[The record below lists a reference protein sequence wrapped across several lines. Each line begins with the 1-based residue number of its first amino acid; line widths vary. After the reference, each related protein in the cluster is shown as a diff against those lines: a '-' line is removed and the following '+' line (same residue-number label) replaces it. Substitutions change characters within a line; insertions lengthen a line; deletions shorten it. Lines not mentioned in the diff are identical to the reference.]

1 MRLYPGIGVQA
12 ADILLP
18 KSGTNLTQWASIA
31 CDQFTSQPEYWQKV
45 AETVGDAPSTFKLTL
60 PEVYLGTDE
69 EAARVHSTQQAMKKY
84 LAEGLLVN
92 HEGLILIERD
102 LGAWGD
108 SPGHRYEFKGMGALF

>member
-69 EAARVHSTQQAMKKY
+69 EAARERRRLRQAAVPGEARKQHVVAAQ
-84 LAEGLLVN
+84 LPRLVA
-92 HEGLILIERD
+92 GQLVK
-102 LGAWGD
+102 A
-108 SPGHRYEFKGMGALF
+108 AQ